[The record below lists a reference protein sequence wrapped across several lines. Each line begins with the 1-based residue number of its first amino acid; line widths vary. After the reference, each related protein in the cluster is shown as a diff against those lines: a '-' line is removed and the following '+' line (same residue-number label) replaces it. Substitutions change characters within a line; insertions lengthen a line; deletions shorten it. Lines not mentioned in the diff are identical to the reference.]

1 MGDQVITVG
10 RSRTRT
16 VPSCGCSLWG
26 PFLMNHSDAW
36 VRDGD
41 SRFLSQLPIQGSLPL
56 GKGQGLRPSLG
67 TLLLFQGSMF
77 QDPASI
83 SLLYSS
89 SLAVMDSV
97 PSSEACRLNLA
108 HRAPFPR
115 PSVIGPSWEHLSWGG
130 ISPERASE
138 TCPHPKGTV

>member
-1 MGDQVITVG
+1 MITVG

-41 SRFLSQLPIQGSLPL
+41 LRFLPIQGSLPL
-56 GKGQGLRPSLG
+56 GKGQGLRPGLG
-67 TLLLFQGSMF
+67 TLHLFQGSMF
-77 QDPASI
+77 WDPASI
-83 SLLYSS
+83 SFLHSYFS
-89 SLAVMDSV
+89 SLDLMDSD
-97 PSSEACRLNLA
+97 PSSEACRVNLA